1 MKNAEEVAQR
11 LVYRFGRHGHG
22 TDWLIHKIAKALEN
36 YANERILELFEGEDC
51 KVAQIEQDA
60 YQKGA
65 EDMRARAA
73 KTSQESWDR
82 PGDVIYVSEVR
93 HKEPY
98 VTGKEWCDHV
108 ARRIRAPPLTEG
120 GGR

>member
-1 MKNAEEVAQR
+1 MKNAEDVAE
-11 LVYRFGRHGHG
+11 
-22 TDWLIHKIAKALEN
+22 KITYNVIESICHVVDRNIYSESILKKVSPDVAKAL
-36 YANERILELFEGEDC
+36 
-51 KVAQIEQDA
+51 QDA

-65 EDMRARAA
+65 EEMRARAA

-108 ARRIRAPPLTEG
+108 ARRIRALPLTEG
-120 GGR
+120 GAR

>member
-1 MKNAEEVAQR
+1 MKNAEELKLMA
-11 LVYRFGRHGHG
+11 
-22 TDWLIHKIAKALEN
+22 HKIVKEYEGRVIEKLHATALEFSI
-36 YANERILELFEGEDC
+36 YDAL
-51 KVAQIEQDA
+51 QDA
-60 YQKGA
+60 YQKG
-65 EDMRARAA
+65 EEEMRERAA

-108 ARRIRAPPLTEG
+108 AKRIRALSPTEG
-120 GGR
+120 GAR